1 MDIELIALVGAL
13 GGGAFGAAIGGQ
25 PAFIFTGFAV
35 LVGAAAALAGAKYD
49 FLTNIA
55 FGPVFGPHI
64 SFAGGVAACAY
75 AARRGAFETGRDIAT
90 PIAGTSRPD
99 ALLVGAAFGAGGYVV
114 QKVLADILEKSDGI
128 AWTDTVALTVTIS
141 AFVVRFMFGR
151 KGPLGEPEGEAA
163 RRPRLSISS
172 DAVWVRH
179 QGAWPMTVA
188 IGLAAGTLSAYAM
201 TSIAAGTDVDLA
213 ATVAVLAFGFSAV
226 SLLFLQFDQPG
237 PVTHHMTLPAAVA
250 ATTVLAAGGAPGVAL
265 AMGAL
270 AGLAGALVGEFAA
283 RVFLIHG
290 DTHIDPPAIAIFV
303 LNTLILL
310 VDQIV

>member
-1 MDIELIALVGAL
+1 MDIELVALVGAM

-35 LVGAAAALAGAKYD
+35 LVGSAAALAGAKYD

-75 AARRGAFETGRDIAT
+75 AARRGVFDTGRDIAT
-90 PIAGTSRPD
+90 PLAGTARPD
-99 ALLVGAAFGAGGYVV
+99 ALLVGAVFGAGGYVV
-114 QKVLADILEKSDGI
+114 QKVLADVLEKSDGV
-128 AWTDTVALTVTIS
+128 AWTDTIALTVTIS

-151 KGPLGEPEGEAA
+151 KGPLGEPTGEAVD
-163 RRPRLSISS
+163 RPRLTISS

-179 QGAWPMTVA
+179 QGEWRMTVA
-188 IGLAAGTLSAYAM
+188 MGLTAGILSAYAM
-201 TSIAAGTDVDLA
+201 TSIASTSLDLA
-213 ATVAVLAFGFSAV
+213 TTVVALAFGFSAV

-250 ATTVLAAGGAPGVAL
+250 ATTVLAAGGAPGLAL
-265 AMGAL
+265 AMGAA
-270 AGLAGALVGEFAA
+270 AGLAGALVGELAA
-283 RVFLIHG
+283 RLFLIHG

-303 LNTLILL
+303 LNTLILV

>member
-1 MDIELIALVGAL
+1 MDIELIALVGAM

-35 LVGAAAALAGAKYD
+35 LVGCATALAGAKYD

-64 SFAGGVAACAY
+64 SFAGAVAACAY
-75 AARRGAFETGRDIAT
+75 AARRGALDTGRDIAT
-90 PIAGTSRPD
+90 PLAGTARPD
-99 ALLVGAAFGAGGYVV
+99 ALLVGAVFGAGGYVV
-114 QKVLADILEKSDGI
+114 QKVLADVLEKSDGI
-128 AWTDTVALTVTIS
+128 AWTDTIALTVTIS

-151 KGPLGEPEGEAA
+151 KGPLGEPTGEAVD
-163 RRPRLSISS
+163 RPRLTISS

-179 QGAWPMTVA
+179 QGEWRMTVA
-188 IGLAAGTLSAYAM
+188 MGLTAGTLAAYAM
-201 TSIAAGTDVDLA
+201 TSIAGTSVDLA
-213 ATVAVLAFGFSAV
+213 TTVVTLGFGFSAV

-250 ATTVLAAGGAPGVAL
+250 ATTVLAAGGAPGLAL
-265 AMGAL
+265 ALGAV
-270 AGLAGALVGEFAA
+270 AGLAGALVGELAA
-283 RVFLIHG
+283 RLFLIHG

-303 LNTLILL
+303 LNTVILL